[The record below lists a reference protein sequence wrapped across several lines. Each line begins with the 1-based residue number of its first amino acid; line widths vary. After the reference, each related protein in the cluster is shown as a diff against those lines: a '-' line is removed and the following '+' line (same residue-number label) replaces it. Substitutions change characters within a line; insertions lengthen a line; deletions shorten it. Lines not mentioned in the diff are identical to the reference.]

1 VLSPETTL
9 PLAIKA
15 NLAARGH
22 DIRWTDG
29 AIGGCQAVKIDC
41 ERGVLLGASGHR
53 KDRLA

>member
-1 VLSPETTL
+1 L